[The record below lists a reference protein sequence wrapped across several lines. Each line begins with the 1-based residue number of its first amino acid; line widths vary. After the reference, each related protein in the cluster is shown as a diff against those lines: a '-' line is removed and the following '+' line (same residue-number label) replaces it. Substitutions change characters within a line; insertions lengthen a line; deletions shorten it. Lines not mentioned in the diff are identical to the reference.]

1 MKLWR
6 AVGADELQKFVTGN
20 VIKPIRNTTL
30 AANSWQIPVVA
41 FFSTANN
48 AAQWFAPDVHDYI
61 ICVDIPEKYVMQ
73 GKGVYPDF
81 SGGISGDIAAI
92 LELILTGNQPKN
104 WVKEYGVK
112 SYSLRK
118 GCILL
123 GVYGREYPKGIN
135 KRLIP
140 LRLSAGFPENNEI
153 IECSCTYDDLV
164 EAKENG

>member
-6 AVGADELQKFVTGN
+6 VVGADELQAFVTGKP
-20 VIKPIRNTTL
+20 IKPIRNTTL
-30 AANSWQIPVVA
+30 AANSWRMPVVA
-41 FFSTANN
+41 FFGTANN

-73 GKGVYPDF
+73 GKGLYPDF

-92 LELILTGNQPKN
+92 LELILTGNQPNN
-104 WVKEYGVK
+104 WVREYGVK
-112 SYSLRK
+112 SYGLRK

-123 GVYGREYPKGIN
+123 GAYKRQYSEGMN

-140 LRLSAGFPENNEI
+140 IVPNIGLPENKKV
-153 IECSCTYDDLV
+153 IEVSCTYDDLV